1 MEEFFLNRMA
11 EFLLMV
17 GVGALIGW
25 FTNYLAIRLLFRPYN
40 EINFVFFKLQGL
52 IPKRRHEIAV
62 NIAEVIETELISI
75 REIGDKLDTDSFEY
89 EDLDEFLDRLVNEK
103 IKADLLEKNPFLKM
117 FVNDGMLK
125 KIRNYIK
132 KLILDNKEELF
143 QLLLKSIEKNVDLKG
158 HIIEK
163 MDNFSL
169 REIED
174 IIIKIS
180 KKELKHIEIL
190 GGILGGIIAVFQYL
204 IITIIR

>member
-1 MEEFFLNRMA
+1 
-11 EFLLMV
+11 MV

-40 EINFVFFKLQGL
+40 EINLVIFKLQGL

-75 REIGDKLDTDSFEY
+75 REIGDKLDTSSFEY
-89 EDLDEFLDRLVNEK
+89 DDLDDFLDRLVKEK
-103 IKADLLEKNPFLKM
+103 IKAELLEKNPFLKM
-117 FVNDGMLK
+117 FMNDGILNKM
-125 KIRNYIK
+125 RDYIK

>member
-1 MEEFFLNRMA
+1 MNKIA

-17 GVGALIGW
+17 GVCALIGW
-25 FTNYLAIRLLFRPYN
+25 FTNYLAIKLLFRPYN
-40 EINFVFFKLQGL
+40 EINLVFFKLQGL

-62 NIAEVIETELISI
+62 NIAEVIETELISM
-75 REIGDKLDTDSFEY
+75 REIGDKLDADSFED
-89 EDLDEFLDRLVNEK
+89 EDLDEFLDRLVKEK
-103 IKADLLEKNPFLKM
+103 IKAELLEKNPFLKM
-117 FVNDGMLK
+117 FINDGMLN
-125 KIRNYIK
+125 KIRDYIK

-143 QLLLKSIEKNVDLKG
+143 QLLLSVIEKNVDLKG

>member
-1 MEEFFLNRMA
+1 MDRIA
-11 EFLLMV
+11 EFLLTV

-40 EINFVFFKLQGL
+40 EINLVIFKLQGL

-75 REIGDKLDTDSFEY
+75 REIGDKLDTSSFEY
-89 EDLDEFLDRLVNEK
+89 DDLDDFLDRLVKEK
-103 IKADLLEKNPFLKM
+103 IKAELLEKNPFLKM
-117 FVNDGMLK
+117 FMNDGILNKM
-125 KIRNYIK
+125 RDYIK

>member
-1 MEEFFLNRMA
+1 MNRIM

-25 FTNYLAIRLLFRPYN
+25 FTNYLAIKLLFRPYN
-40 EINFVFFKLQGL
+40 EINFIFFKLQGL

-62 NIAEVIETELISI
+62 NIAEVIESELISI
-75 REIGDKLDTDSFEY
+75 REIGDKIDTSSFEY
-89 EDLDEFLDRLVNEK
+89 DDLDDFLDRLVKEK
-103 IKADLLEKNPFLKM
+103 IKAELLEKNPFLKM
-117 FVNDGMLK
+117 FMNDGILNKM
-125 KIRNYIK
+125 RDYIK

>member
-1 MEEFFLNRMA
+1 MDRIA

-25 FTNYLAIRLLFRPYN
+25 FTNYLAIKLLFRPYN
-40 EINFVFFKLQGL
+40 EINLVIFKLQGL

-75 REIGDKLDTDSFEY
+75 REIGDKLDTSSFEY
-89 EDLDEFLDRLVNEK
+89 DDLDDFLDRLVKEK
-103 IKADLLEKNPFLKM
+103 IKAELLEKNPFLKM
-117 FVNDGMLK
+117 FMNDGILNKM
-125 KIRNYIK
+125 RDYIK
-132 KLILDNKEELF
+132 KLILDNKDELF

-169 REIED
+169 REIEN

>member
-1 MEEFFLNRMA
+1 MYRIA
-11 EFLLMV
+11 EFLLMI

-40 EINFVFFKLQGL
+40 EINLVIFKLQGL

-75 REIGDKLDTDSFEY
+75 REIGDKLDTSSFEY
-89 EDLDEFLDRLVNEK
+89 DDLDEFLDRLVKEK
-103 IKADLLEKNPFLKM
+103 IKAELLEKNPFLKM
-117 FVNDGMLK
+117 FMNDGILNKM
-125 KIRNYIK
+125 RDYIK

>member
-1 MEEFFLNRMA
+1 MDRIA

-40 EINFVFFKLQGL
+40 EINLVIFKLQGL

-75 REIGDKLDTDSFEY
+75 REIGDKLDTSSFEY
-89 EDLDEFLDRLVNEK
+89 DDLDDFLDRLVREK
-103 IKADLLEKNPFLKM
+103 IKAELLEKNPFLKM
-117 FVNDGMLK
+117 FMNDGILNKM
-125 KIRNYIK
+125 RDYIK

>member
-1 MEEFFLNRMA
+1 MNRLF

-25 FTNYLAIRLLFRPYN
+25 FTNYLAIKLLFRPYK

-62 NIAEVIETELISI
+62 NIAEVIETELISLK
-75 REIGDKLDTDSFEY
+75 EIGDSLDTDSFEY
-89 EDLDEFLDRLVNEK
+89 EDLDDFIDRMVNDK
-103 IKADLLEKNPFLKM
+103 IKKKFLEENPLLKM
-117 FVNDGMLK
+117 FVNEKLLG
-125 KIRNYIK
+125 KIKNYIK
-132 KLILDNKEELF
+132 TLILDNKEELF
-143 QLLLKSIEKNVDLKG
+143 ELLLKSIEKNVDLKG

-163 MDNFSL
+163 MDKFSL
-169 REIED
+169 KEIED

-180 KKELKHIEIL
+180 KQELKHIEIL

-204 IITIIR
+204 IIIIIR

>member
-1 MEEFFLNRMA
+1 MDRIA

-25 FTNYLAIRLLFRPYN
+25 FTNYLAIKLLFRPYN
-40 EINFVFFKLQGL
+40 EINLVIFKLQGL

-75 REIGDKLDTDSFEY
+75 REIGDKLDTSSFEY
-89 EDLDEFLDRLVNEK
+89 DDLDDFLDRLVKEK
-103 IKADLLEKNPFLKM
+103 IKAELLEKNPFLKM
-117 FVNDGMLK
+117 FMNDGILNKM
-125 KIRNYIK
+125 RDYIK

-204 IITIIR
+204 IIIIIR

>member
-1 MEEFFLNRMA
+1 MDRIA
-11 EFLLMV
+11 EFLLMI

-40 EINFVFFKLQGL
+40 EINIVIFKLQGL

-75 REIGDKLDTDSFEY
+75 REIGDKLDTSSFEY
-89 EDLDEFLDRLVNEK
+89 GDLDEFLDRLVKEK
-103 IKADLLEKNPFLKM
+103 IKAELLEKNPFLKM
-117 FVNDGMLK
+117 FMNDGILNKM
-125 KIRNYIK
+125 RDYIK

>member
-1 MEEFFLNRMA
+1 MDRIA

-40 EINFVFFKLQGL
+40 EINLVIFKLQGL

-75 REIGDKLDTDSFEY
+75 REIGDKLDTSSFEY
-89 EDLDEFLDRLVNEK
+89 GDLDEFLDRLVKEK
-103 IKADLLEKNPFLKM
+103 IKAELLEKNPFLKM
-117 FVNDGMLK
+117 FMNDGILNKM
-125 KIRNYIK
+125 RDYIK
-132 KLILDNKEELF
+132 KLILDNKDELF

-169 REIED
+169 REIEN

>member
-1 MEEFFLNRMA
+1 MKI
-11 EFLLMV
+11 FLL
-17 GVGALIGW
+17 
-25 FTNYLAIRLLFRPYN
+25 N
-40 EINFVFFKLQGL
+40 
-52 IPKRRHEIAV
+52 
-62 NIAEVIETELISI
+62 
-75 REIGDKLDTDSFEY
+75 
-89 EDLDEFLDRLVNEK
+89 
-103 IKADLLEKNPFLKM
+103 KM
-117 FVNDGMLK
+117 RD
-125 KIRNYIK
+125 YIK

>member
-1 MEEFFLNRMA
+1 MDRIA

-25 FTNYLAIRLLFRPYN
+25 FTNYLAIKLLFRPYN
-40 EINFVFFKLQGL
+40 EINLVIFKLQGL

-62 NIAEVIETELISI
+62 NIAEVIETEMISI
-75 REIGDKLDTDSFEY
+75 REIGDKLDTSSFEY
-89 EDLDEFLDRLVNEK
+89 DDLDDFLDRLVKEK
-103 IKADLLEKNPFLKM
+103 IKAELLEKNPFLKM
-117 FVNDGMLK
+117 FMNDGILNKM
-125 KIRNYIK
+125 RDYIK

>member
-1 MEEFFLNRMA
+1 MNRIM

-25 FTNYLAIRLLFRPYN
+25 FTNYLAIKLLFRPYN
-40 EINFVFFKLQGL
+40 EINFIFFKLQGL

-62 NIAEVIETELISI
+62 NIAEVIESELISI
-75 REIGDKLDTDSFEY
+75 REIGDKIDTSSFEY
-89 EDLDEFLDRLVNEK
+89 DDLDEFLDKLVNEK
-103 IKADLLEKNPFLKM
+103 IKAELLEKNPFLKM
-117 FVNDGMLK
+117 FVNDKMLR
-125 KIRNYIK
+125 KIKIYIK
-132 KLILDNKEELF
+132 KLILDNKDELF

-169 REIED
+169 REMED

-180 KKELKHIEIL
+180 KKELRHIEIL
-190 GGILGGIIAVFQYL
+190 GGVLGGIIAVFQYL
-204 IITIIR
+204 ILTIIR

>member
-1 MEEFFLNRMA
+1 
-11 EFLLMV
+11 MV

-40 EINFVFFKLQGL
+40 EINLVIFKLQGL

-75 REIGDKLDTDSFEY
+75 REIGDKLDTSSFEY
-89 EDLDEFLDRLVNEK
+89 GDLDEFLDRLVKEK
-103 IKADLLEKNPFLKM
+103 IKAELLEKNPFLKM
-117 FVNDGMLK
+117 FMNDGILNKM
-125 KIRNYIK
+125 RDYIK

-204 IITIIR
+204 IIIIIR

>member
-1 MEEFFLNRMA
+1 MNRIM

-25 FTNYLAIRLLFRPYN
+25 FTNYLAIKLLFRPYN
-40 EINFVFFKLQGL
+40 EINFIFFKLQGL

-62 NIAEVIETELISI
+62 NIAEVIESELISI
-75 REIGDKLDTDSFEY
+75 REIGDKIDTSSFEY
-89 EDLDEFLDRLVNEK
+89 DDLDEFLDKLVNEK
-103 IKADLLEKNPFLKM
+103 IKAELLEKNPFLKM
-117 FVNDGMLK
+117 FVNDKMLR
-125 KIRNYIK
+125 KIKIYIK
-132 KLILDNKEELF
+132 KLILDNKDELF

-180 KKELKHIEIL
+180 KKELRHIEIL
-190 GGILGGIIAVFQYL
+190 GGVLGGIIAVFQYL
-204 IITIIR
+204 ILTIIR

>member
-1 MEEFFLNRMA
+1 
-11 EFLLMV
+11 MV

-40 EINFVFFKLQGL
+40 EINLVIFKLQGL
-52 IPKRRHEIAV
+52 IPKRRHELAV

-75 REIGDKLDTDSFEY
+75 REIGDKLDTSSFEY
-89 EDLDEFLDRLVNEK
+89 GDLDEFLDRLVKEK
-103 IKADLLEKNPFLKM
+103 IKAELLEKNPFLKM
-117 FVNDGMLK
+117 FMNDGILNKM
-125 KIRNYIK
+125 RDYIK
-132 KLILDNKEELF
+132 KLILDNKDELF

>member
-1 MEEFFLNRMA
+1 MNKIA

-25 FTNYLAIRLLFRPYN
+25 FTNYLAIKLLFRPYN
-40 EINFVFFKLQGL
+40 EINLVFFKLQGL

-62 NIAEVIETELISI
+62 NIAEVIETELISM
-75 REIGDKLDTDSFEY
+75 REIGDKLDADSFED
-89 EDLDEFLDRLVNEK
+89 EDLDEFLDRLVKEK
-103 IKADLLEKNPFLKM
+103 VKAELLEKNPFLKM
-117 FVNDGMLK
+117 FINDKMLNK
-125 KIRNYIK
+125 MRDYIK

-174 IIIKIS
+174 IIIRIS
-180 KKELKHIEIL
+180 KRELKHIEIL

-204 IITIIR
+204 IIIIIR

>member
-1 MEEFFLNRMA
+1 MDRIA
-11 EFLLMV
+11 EFLLMI

-40 EINFVFFKLQGL
+40 EINLVIFKLQGL
-52 IPKRRHEIAV
+52 IPKRRHEIAL

-75 REIGDKLDTDSFEY
+75 REIGDKLDTSSFEY
-89 EDLDEFLDRLVNEK
+89 GDLDDFLDRLVKEK
-103 IKADLLEKNPFLKM
+103 IKAELLEKNPFLKM
-117 FVNDGMLK
+117 FMNDGILNKM
-125 KIRNYIK
+125 RDYIK

>member
-1 MEEFFLNRMA
+1 MDRIA
-11 EFLLMV
+11 EFLLMI

-40 EINFVFFKLQGL
+40 EINLVIFKLQGL

-75 REIGDKLDTDSFEY
+75 REIGDKLDTSSFEY
-89 EDLDEFLDRLVNEK
+89 GDLDEFLDRLVKEK
-103 IKADLLEKNPFLKM
+103 IKAELLEKNPFLKM
-117 FVNDGMLK
+117 FMNDGILNKM
-125 KIRNYIK
+125 RDYIK
-132 KLILDNKEELF
+132 KLILDNKDELF

-169 REIED
+169 REIEN

>member
-1 MEEFFLNRMA
+1 MDRIA

-40 EINFVFFKLQGL
+40 EINLVIFKLQGL

-75 REIGDKLDTDSFEY
+75 REIGDKLDTSSFEY
-89 EDLDEFLDRLVNEK
+89 DDLDAFLDRLVKEK
-103 IKADLLEKNPFLKM
+103 IKAELLEKNPFLKM
-117 FVNDGMLK
+117 FINDGMLN
-125 KIRNYIK
+125 KIRDYIK

-143 QLLLKSIEKNVDLKG
+143 QLLLSVIEKNVDLKG

>member
-1 MEEFFLNRMA
+1 MLN
-11 EFLLMV
+11 
-17 GVGALIGW
+17 
-25 FTNYLAIRLLFRPYN
+25 
-40 EINFVFFKLQGL
+40 
-52 IPKRRHEIAV
+52 KRR
-62 NIAEVIETELISI
+62 
-75 REIGDKLDTDSFEY
+75 D
-89 EDLDEFLDRLVNEK
+89 
-103 IKADLLEKNPFLKM
+103 
-117 FVNDGMLK
+117 
-125 KIRNYIK
+125 YIK

-143 QLLLKSIEKNVDLKG
+143 QLLLSVIEKNVDLKG

>member
-1 MEEFFLNRMA
+1 MDRIA
-11 EFLLMV
+11 EFLLMI

-40 EINFVFFKLQGL
+40 EINLVIFKLQGL
-52 IPKRRHEIAV
+52 IPKRRHEIAL

-75 REIGDKLDTDSFEY
+75 REIGDKLDTSSFEY
-89 EDLDEFLDRLVNEK
+89 GDLDDFLDRLVKEK
-103 IKADLLEKNPFLKM
+103 IKAELLEKNPFLKM
-117 FVNDGMLK
+117 FMNDGILNKM
-125 KIRNYIK
+125 RDYIK
-132 KLILDNKEELF
+132 KLILDNKDELF

-169 REIED
+169 REIEN

>member
-1 MEEFFLNRMA
+1 MDRIA

-40 EINFVFFKLQGL
+40 EINLVIFKLQGL

-75 REIGDKLDTDSFEY
+75 REIGDKLDTSSFEY
-89 EDLDEFLDRLVNEK
+89 GDLDEFLDRLVKEK
-103 IKADLLEKNPFLKM
+103 IKAELLEKNPFLKM
-117 FVNDGMLK
+117 FMNDGILNKM
-125 KIRNYIK
+125 RDYIK

-174 IIIKIS
+174 IIINIS

-204 IITIIR
+204 IIIIIR

>member
-1 MEEFFLNRMA
+1 MDRIA

-40 EINFVFFKLQGL
+40 EINLVIFKLQGL

-75 REIGDKLDTDSFEY
+75 REIGDKLDTSSFEY
-89 EDLDEFLDRLVNEK
+89 DDLDAFLDRLVKEK
-103 IKADLLEKNPFLKM
+103 IKAELLEKNPFLKM
-117 FVNDGMLK
+117 FINDGMLN
-125 KIRNYIK
+125 KIRDYIK

-143 QLLLKSIEKNVDLKG
+143 QLLLKVIEQNVDLKG

-174 IIIKIS
+174 IIIRIS

>member
-1 MEEFFLNRMA
+1 LDRIA

-40 EINFVFFKLQGL
+40 EINLVIFKLQGL

-75 REIGDKLDTDSFEY
+75 REIGDKLDTSSFEY
-89 EDLDEFLDRLVNEK
+89 DDLDDFLDRLVKEK
-103 IKADLLEKNPFLKM
+103 IKAELLEKNPFLKM
-117 FVNDGMLK
+117 FMNDGILNKM
-125 KIRNYIK
+125 RDYIK

>member
-1 MEEFFLNRMA
+1 MDRIA

-40 EINFVFFKLQGL
+40 EINLVIFKLQGL

-75 REIGDKLDTDSFEY
+75 REIGDKLDTSSFEY
-89 EDLDEFLDRLVNEK
+89 GDLDEFLDRLVKEK
-103 IKADLLEKNPFLKM
+103 IKAELLEKNPFLKM
-117 FVNDGMLK
+117 FMNDGILNKM
-125 KIRNYIK
+125 RDYIK

-174 IIIKIS
+174 IIINIS

>member
-1 MEEFFLNRMA
+1 MDRIA

-40 EINFVFFKLQGL
+40 EINLGLFKLQGL

-62 NIAEVIETELISI
+62 NIAEVIETELISMK
-75 REIGDKLDTDSFEY
+75 EIGAKLDTDSFEY
-89 EDLDEFLDRLVNEK
+89 DDLDEFLDRLVNEK
-103 IKADLLEKNPFLKM
+103 IKAELLEKNPFLKM
-117 FVNDGMLK
+117 FVNDKMLM
-125 KIRNYIK
+125 KIKDYIK